1 MRVQLKNIGIVS
13 NSSISLNGL
22 TVITGRNNSGKT
34 TVGKALYSLLD
45 AVSNLSAKARNDRY
59 HYIVDILDDVIEEM
73 DFFRFISRAYDM
85 DDEELKENPLHLSKA
100 ILLLF
105 SRDYRHELPRNELE
119 KFAQEVRNELLNL
132 DPVSLSKNK
141 YIQHYS
147 HYIFKKEPS
156 GNKLENVIS
165 EQIEKAKNILD
176 NLFLSL
182 EKDPQLFDYARES
195 INQTLLT
202 EFSGQIQP
210 ASVDVES
217 SLIEVFDEETC
228 SFRIN
233 IVNNKVVK
241 NDEPVFYTTPYKK
254 TYFIDNP
261 FIFEDLPLYRRIYR
275 VPSEF
280 EQDSFLNPNNIVP
293 HNTRLKNVLRSNI
306 QPSVLEQTIIDGS
319 LEKIKYEIDSI
330 IPGSFEF
337 SSNGDYYIRN
347 GKKLKITNLATG
359 SKMFS
364 IIKILLEKGNLNN
377 STMLILDE
385 PEAHLHPEWQNRF
398 AEMIVLLVKELGVNI
413 LLTTH
418 SSNFVLALD
427 AYMRKY
433 EIEHLTNFYRTTFN
447 ENEMVDYECINDNMN
462 VIYQDF
468 LQYLSE
474 VKVLRNECL
483 KNTGDKND
491 S

>member
-1 MRVQLKNIGIVS
+1 M
-13 NSSISLNGL
+13 
-22 TVITGRNNSGKT
+22 
-34 TVGKALYSLLD
+34 
-45 AVSNLSAKARNDRY
+45 
-59 HYIVDILDDVIEEM
+59 
-73 DFFRFISRAYDM
+73 
-85 DDEELKENPLHLSKA
+85 
-100 ILLLF
+100 
-105 SRDYRHELPRNELE
+105 
-119 KFAQEVRNELLNL
+119 
-132 DPVSLSKNK
+132 
-141 YIQHYS
+141 
-147 HYIFKKEPS
+147 
-156 GNKLENVIS
+156 
-165 EQIEKAKNILD
+165 
-176 NLFLSL
+176 
-182 EKDPQLFDYARES
+182 FDYARES

-433 EIEHLTNFYRTTFN
+433 EIEDLTNFYRTTFN
-447 ENEMVDYECINDNMN
+447 ENEMVDYECINDNIN
-462 VIYQDF
+462 LIYQDF